1 MGLFFERTMENP
13 LEFKMLKGSYTMT
26 VLGGYMKTYELNEE
40 GKLAKWKN
48 RKNVANGDIF
58 EKVYWLIIGQ
68 E

>member
-40 GKLAKWKN
+40 GKLAK
-48 RKNVANGDIF
+48 
-58 EKVYWLIIGQ
+58 
-68 E
+68 